1 MTEYFRTI
9 MSKEN
14 SVEIPLEI
22 QEKADRINE
31 EWLSRTQVVVEP
43 YSLGQSAIRIRYRL
57 INKKTK
63 ETYLELLDPATADGH
78 TYNLI
83 GNAVDERYRAG
94 IREGKRLAVAA
105 FLKNACEL
113 IGIKPSEV

>member
-1 MTEYFRTI
+1 MN
-9 MSKEN
+9 KEN

-31 EWLSRTQVVVEP
+31 EWLSATQVMVEP
-43 YSLGQSAIRIRYRL
+43 YSLGHSAIKIRYRL

-63 ETYLELLDPATADGH
+63 HIYLDRLDPQAACGH
-78 TYNLI
+78 TYYLI
-83 GNAVDERYRAG
+83 GSTVDEHYQAG
-94 IREGKRLAVAA
+94 IREGKRLAAAA